1 MDFDI
6 DIVASVL
13 AHIFVAVLVRTCLVC
28 GHVPF
33 VLRVLFPCAGM
44 TVVDTVAGT
53 VAVEVVAV
61 EAVVGKVIDIVVAAE
76 VVENIVAVVRR
87 MAVLVA
93 WLHSPYSPLTH
104 VVPTLCALVCSCR

>member
-1 MDFDI
+1 MDFDL
-6 DIVASVL
+6 DIAESAL
-13 AHIFVAVLVRTCLVC
+13 AHIVVSVLVCTCFVC

-53 VAVEVVAV
+53 VVVEVVAV
-61 EAVVGKVIDIVVAAE
+61 EAVVGKVFDLVVAAE
-76 VVENIVAVVRR
+76 VVENIVVVVRR

-93 WLHSPYSPLTH
+93 WLYLPYSPLPH
-104 VVPTLCALVCSCR
+104 VVTTLCALVCPCC

>member
-1 MDFDI
+1 MDFALDI
-6 DIVASVL
+6 AESVL
-13 AHIFVAVLVRTCLVC
+13 AHIAVAVLVRTFLVC

-44 TVVDTVAGT
+44 TVVETVAGT

-61 EAVVGKVIDIVVAAE
+61 EAVVGKAIDIFVAAE

-93 WLHSPYSPLTH
+93 WLNLPYSPLPH
-104 VVPTLCALVCSCR
+104 VVPTLCALVCSCC